1 MFENKE
7 TNLHGGEGRQRGRA
21 LLVGRVAEGRVAR
34 GGGATFEVKIEIS
47 LRGARSEGASR

>member
-1 MFENKE
+1 M
-7 TNLHGGEGRQRGRA
+7 GGRGKRGRV
-21 LLVGRVAEGRVAR
+21 LLVGRVPEGRVSR